1 MRFKMQDFG
10 EVLAGA
16 VDGKKVF
23 SALVAATTT
32 SGQPQVCFL
41 DFCDVT
47 VATTSFLRESIIAY
61 RNHARTHW
69 NTVYP
74 VVANLGNSVLEELE
88 YFLRD
93 QGDALVI
100 CKLGAG
106 EQTSDVQVLGR
117 LDGKQEITL
126 RAVIQE
132 GDVDAS
138 TLAER
143 YNEEGVLTTAWN
155 NRLAALAAKGLVIES
170 SSGRGKRYRPV
181 LERLRYGT

>member
-1 MRFKMQDFG
+1 MRFKMQDSG
-10 EVLAGA
+10 EILAGA
-16 VDGKKVF
+16 LEGKKVF
-23 SALVAATTT
+23 SKMVAATTT

-41 DFCDVT
+41 DFSNVT
-47 VATTSFLRESIIAY
+47 VATTSFLRESVIAY

-74 VVANLGNSVLEELE
+74 VVANLGNSVLEELD

-100 CKLGAG
+100 CKLKSG
-106 EQTSDVQVLGR
+106 ERPSDIQVLGR
-117 LDGKQEITL
+117 LDEKQEITL

-132 GDVDAS
+132 KDVDAS
-138 TLAER
+138 TLAKR
-143 YNEEGVLTTAWN
+143 YNKEKVSTTAWN
-155 NRLAALAAKGLVIES
+155 NRLAGLVAKGLVIES